1 MIRTTPTS
9 VMTAAVPPVAT
20 PMMRP
25 VLLSEEDDSATD
37 SCESNGVE
45 TTVMPKA
52 VDAAED
58 ELKLLAIALLTWV
71 AMLADA
77 VISAVMMTDAAVT
90 VMATS
95 DAVTPAID
103 AKLACSPLVSA

>member
-1 MIRTTPTS
+1 
-9 VMTAAVPPVAT
+9 
-20 PMMRP
+20 MMRP

-37 SCESNGVE
+37 SCEINGVE

-58 ELKLLAIALLTWV
+58 ELKLLAIALLTVV

-95 DAVTPAID
+95 DALTPAVD